1 MSNWTVTSLRIGEI
15 YLPHDGAIQR
25 DPIHCWLARSGDHN
39 VLIDSGMADIAMVTK
54 RLKVEGW
61 GGGHDFLRKALAD
74 ESLEPGDINHIVLT
88 HGHFDHAENLDLFP
102 DACVI
107 IQRDELAHA
116 ADPVPSQRIFYWNTT
131 IENLVSRRRPKQIR
145 TMDGDS
151 DLFPGFRVIKV
162 PSHTPGMQV
171 PILKTSKGEV
181 AIASD
186 LGDHY
191 RYWFPADA
199 RATTTPQRSLSDA
212 FLTGNIRSE
221 SERDWQAAMR
231 RVQDESD
238 IVIPAHDFRI
248 PMRVPEDWWGIPEST
263 DSDLAS
269 VPPVRETEEL
279 AKGQ

>member
-1 MSNWTVTSLRIGEI
+1 MTAWRIDSLLIGEL
-15 YLPHDGAIQR
+15 YLPHGGGIQR
-25 DPIHCWLARSGDHN
+25 DPVHVWLARDGTHN
-39 VLIDSGMADIAMVTK
+39 VLIDSGMAEIALITK

-61 GGGHDFLRKALAD
+61 GGGHAKLTELLAGEGLTPD
-74 ESLEPGDINHIVLT
+74 DIDHIVLT

-102 DACVI
+102 DACIV
-107 IQRDELAHA
+107 IQRDELSHA
-116 ADPVPSQRIFYWNTT
+116 ADPVPSQRIFYWQST
-131 IENLVSRRRPKQIR
+131 IGNLVSRRRPGQIR
-145 TMDGDS
+145 TLDGDTE
-151 DLFPGFRVIKV
+151 LFDGFRVLKV

-171 PILKTSKGEV
+171 PIIQTDKGIV

-199 RATTTPQRSLSDA
+199 RATDHPQRSLSDA

-231 RVQDESD
+231 RVQVNSD

-248 PMRVPEDWWGIPEST
+248 PKKIPEQWFAIPEST
-263 DSDLAS
+263 KGDLAH
-269 VPPVRETEEL
+269 VPPDMTNS
-279 AKGQ
+279 